1 MKEWIRQRQMRRSE
15 EQQGCRHCHHQ
26 EVLHHVDHEH
36 LFVERPEWRT
46 DGDPQRE

>member
-1 MKEWIRQRQMRRSE
+1 MKEWIRQREMRRSE
-15 EQQGCRHCHHQ
+15 EQERSRDGHHQ
-26 EVLHHVDHEH
+26 EVLRHVDHEQ